1 MIDEG
6 RKYNYKTLGKSMCTG
21 LTYLSMTLV
30 LLYYV
35 QLHITYIKLYPRSLN
50 ITVHI
55 TTKIPELPLLIKIEK
70 VTNDN
75 VYLLYYRFK
84 IILIETETAEKRGH

>member
-1 MIDEG
+1 MYRVNLFINDSG
-6 RKYNYKTLGKSMCTG
+6 VVILCIV
-21 LTYLSMTLV
+21 TY
-30 LLYYV
+30 Y
-35 QLHITYIKLYPRSLN
+35 LHKLYPRSLN